1 MHRVNGRGVRLAHR
15 SRRAARDAPAPSS
28 LLVGGVGVSQVCLR
42 WVLQKGAIMAVGIG
56 ANVTKMP
63 TYAAEDLALYGFK
76 LTESDMALLDSIG
89 AEASQVEA

>member
-1 MHRVNGRGVRLAHR
+1 MQAVAKSH
-15 SRRAARDAPAPSS
+15 
-28 LLVGGVGVSQVCLR
+28 GVGVSQVCLR